1 MKLCIDYLR
10 EIESL
15 KGWSR
20 YRISRELGLSS
31 QRVYQLFDT
40 GGTYNEETAYKV
52 ASVLN
57 LNPVEVMAAA
67 QFERAK
73 TPEIKAVWEG
83 LLEKISMGFND
94 FIKAATPRRIKLSA

>member
-10 EIESL
+10 EIESS

-40 GGTYNEETAYKV
+40 GGTYDDSTAIAIAKILEIEPTTV
-52 ASVLN
+52 V
-57 LNPVEVMAAA
+57 AAA
-67 QFERAK
+67 HLERAK
-73 TPEIKAVWEG
+73 TPELKAIWEG
-83 LLEKISMGFND
+83 ILEKISMGFND
-94 FIKAATPRRIKLSA
+94 FIKCATPRRIKLSA